1 MTLAGSGHRDARR
14 LYQGPIFKIEGR
26 REWQTLMFWFTARHT
41 GAEMEA
47 VAGHLRKSGHVVHCP
62 TVAGNN
68 KDDDRET
75 TGLEQAI
82 ASIVAYIEAN
92 NLRDIRLVGYSY
104 GGMVIP
110 GVADRLTDRI
120 KRLVYVNAFVPLD
133 GQCLNDMV
141 PPHYVG
147 LFDAVAAANKGAVM
161 LPFEIWRDA
170 FINDADLE
178 LAKSAFAKLNLHP
191 YKTFTDKI
199 TLKHALAEL
208 PVGKSYVNC
217 RQDIAPAAQH
227 AMASAVVGAAGAVPA
242 GRMRRQPRD
251 VLQQPGAAGAGD
263 RGGRARLSALLQMA
277 RGPAR
282 YAEPLILSKTLLFEN
297 AFARASASL

>member
-1 MTLAGSGHRDARR
+1 MADTYVLVHGA
-14 LYQGPIFKIEGR
+14 
-26 REWQTLMFWFTARHT
+26 WHT

-68 KDDDRET
+68 KDDDREKI
-75 TGLEQAI
+75 GLEQAI

-92 NLRDIRLVGYSY
+92 NLRDIRLVGHSY
-104 GGMVIP
+104 GGMVIS

-178 LAKSAFAKLNLHP
+178 LAKSAFAKLNPHP

-199 TLKHALAEL
+199 TLKHRVGGTAGRQILCQL
-208 PVGKSYVNC
+208 PAGH
-217 RQDIAPAAQH
+217 RPAAQH
-227 AMASAVVGAAGAVPA
+227 AMASAVVGTAGPVSA

-263 RGGRARLSALLQMA
+263 RRRPGATERR
-277 RGPAR
+277 
-282 YAEPLILSKTLLFEN
+282 
-297 AFARASASL
+297 RASV